1 MNQDN
6 RPPWARM
13 RQDIERM
20 GGEWPPPGA
29 REVERAVSVPLPARD
44 NEKLARML
52 LKRRKLM
59 SALTNGRTLCRA
71 EVREQ
76 LMELNERINAYV
88 TTTSDT
94 RPPQA

>member
-20 GGEWPPPGA
+20 GGAWPPPGA

-44 NEKLARML
+44 NDKLVRLL
-52 LKRRKLM
+52 LKRRKLL
-59 SALTNGRTLCRA
+59 SAITNGRTLCRA

-88 TTTSDT
+88 AETSDT
-94 RPPQA
+94 

>member
-1 MNQDN
+1 MNDDN
-6 RPPWARM
+6 TPPWARM

-20 GGEWPPPGA
+20 GGAWPPPGA

-44 NEKLARML
+44 NAYLVGLL

-59 SALTNGRTLCRA
+59 SALTNGRTVCRA

-88 TTTSDT
+88 AETSDT
-94 RPPQA
+94 

>member
-1 MNQDN
+1 MNDN

-20 GGEWPPPGA
+20 GGAWPPPGT

-44 NEKLARML
+44 NEKLVRML

-59 SALTNGRTLCRA
+59 SALTNGRTVCRA
-71 EVREQ
+71 EMRDQV
-76 LMELNERINAYV
+76 LELNEQINAYV
-88 TTTSDT
+88 AETSDT
-94 RPPQA
+94 

>member
-1 MNQDN
+1 MNDDN

-20 GGEWPPPGA
+20 GGAWPPPGA

-44 NEKLARML
+44 NDKLVRML

-59 SALTNGRTLCRA
+59 SAITNGRTLCRA

-76 LMELNERINAYV
+76 LKQLNERIDAYV
-88 TTTSDT
+88 AETADT
-94 RPPQA
+94 

>member
-1 MNQDN
+1 MNDDN

-20 GGEWPPPGA
+20 GGAWPPPGT

-44 NEKLARML
+44 NAYLVGLL

-59 SALTNGRTLCRA
+59 SALTNVRTVCRA
-71 EVREQ
+71 EVRDQ
-76 LMELNERINAYV
+76 VLELNERINAYV
-88 TTTSDT
+88 AETSDT
-94 RPPQA
+94 

>member
-1 MNQDN
+1 MNNDN

-20 GGEWPPPGA
+20 GGAWPPPGTH
-29 REVERAVSVPLPARD
+29 EVERAVSVPLPARD

-59 SALTNGRTLCRA
+59 SAITNGRTLCRA
-71 EVREQ
+71 EVRDQ

-88 TTTSDT
+88 AETSDT
-94 RPPQA
+94 

>member
-1 MNQDN
+1 MNDDN

-20 GGEWPPPGA
+20 GGAWPPPGA

-44 NEKLARML
+44 NAYLVGLL

-59 SALTNGRTLCRA
+59 SALTNGRTVCRA
-71 EVREQ
+71 EVRDQ
-76 LMELNERINAYV
+76 VLELNARINAYV
-88 TTTSDT
+88 AETSDT
-94 RPPQA
+94 

>member
-1 MNQDN
+1 MNDDN

-20 GGEWPPPGA
+20 GGAWPPPGA

-44 NEKLARML
+44 NAYLVGLL

-59 SALTNGRTLCRA
+59 SAITNGRTVCRA
-71 EVREQ
+71 EVRDQ
-76 LMELNERINAYV
+76 VLELNARINAYV
-88 TTTSDT
+88 AETSDT
-94 RPPQA
+94 

>member
-1 MNQDN
+1 MNDDN
-6 RPPWARM
+6 TPPWARM

-20 GGEWPPPGA
+20 GGAWPPPGT

-59 SALTNGRTLCRA
+59 SAITNGRTVCRA
-71 EVREQ
+71 EVRDQ
-76 LMELNERINAYV
+76 LIELNERINAYV
-88 TTTSDT
+88 TETSDT
-94 RPPQA
+94 

>member
-1 MNQDN
+1 
-6 RPPWARM
+6 M

-20 GGEWPPPGA
+20 GGAWPPPGA

-44 NEKLARML
+44 NAYLVGLL

-71 EVREQ
+71 EVRDQ
-76 LMELNERINAYV
+76 VLELNERINAYV
-88 TTTSDT
+88 TETSNT
-94 RPPQA
+94 

>member
-1 MNQDN
+1 MNDDN

-20 GGEWPPPGA
+20 GGAWPPPGT
-29 REVERAVSVPLPARD
+29 REVECAVSVPLPARD

-59 SALTNGRTLCRA
+59 SAITNGRTLCRA
-71 EVREQ
+71 EVRDQ

-88 TTTSDT
+88 TSTSNT
-94 RPPQA
+94 

>member
-1 MNQDN
+1 MNDN
-6 RPPWARM
+6 NTPPWARM

-20 GGEWPPPGA
+20 GGAWPPPGT

-44 NEKLARML
+44 NEKLVRML

-71 EVREQ
+71 EVRDQ
-76 LMELNERINAYV
+76 VLELNERINAYV
-88 TTTSDT
+88 TETSDT
-94 RPPQA
+94 

>member
-1 MNQDN
+1 MNDDN

-20 GGEWPPPGA
+20 GGAWPPPGT

-44 NEKLARML
+44 NAYLVGLL

-59 SALTNGRTLCRA
+59 SAITNGRTLCRA
-71 EVREQ
+71 EVRDQ
-76 LMELNERINAYV
+76 LMELNERIKEYTNQ
-88 TTTSDT
+88 TK
-94 RPPQA
+94 PNP

>member
-1 MNQDN
+1 MNDDN
-6 RPPWARM
+6 TPPWARM

-20 GGEWPPPGA
+20 GGAWPPPGT

-59 SALTNGRTLCRA
+59 SAITNGRTVCRA
-71 EVREQ
+71 EVRDQ

-88 TTTSDT
+88 AETSDT
-94 RPPQA
+94 

>member
-1 MNQDN
+1 MNDDN
-6 RPPWARM
+6 TPPWTRM

-20 GGEWPPPGA
+20 GGAWPPPGT

-59 SALTNGRTLCRA
+59 SAITNGRTLCRA
-71 EVREQ
+71 EVRDQ

-88 TTTSDT
+88 AETSDT
-94 RPPQA
+94 

>member
-1 MNQDN
+1 MKDDN

-20 GGEWPPPGA
+20 GGAWPPPGT

-59 SALTNGRTLCRA
+59 SAVTNGRTLCRA
-71 EVREQ
+71 EVRDQ
-76 LMELNERINAYV
+76 LLQLNERINAYCSE
-88 TTTSDT
+88 TSDT
-94 RPPQA
+94 

>member
-1 MNQDN
+1 MKDDN

-20 GGEWPPPGA
+20 GGAWPPPGA
-29 REVERAVSVPLPARD
+29 REVEQAVSVPLPARD
-44 NEKLARML
+44 NDKLVRML

-59 SALTNGRTLCRA
+59 SAITNGRTLCRA

-76 LMELNERINAYV
+76 LNELNERIDAYV
-88 TTTSDT
+88 AETADT
-94 RPPQA
+94 

>member
-1 MNQDN
+1 MNNDN

-20 GGEWPPPGA
+20 GGAWPPPGT

-44 NEKLARML
+44 NAYLVGLL

-59 SALTNGRTLCRA
+59 SAITNGRTLCRA
-71 EVREQ
+71 EVRDQ

-88 TTTSDT
+88 AETSDT
-94 RPPQA
+94 

>member
-1 MNQDN
+1 MNNDN

-20 GGEWPPPGA
+20 GGAWPPPGT

-44 NEKLARML
+44 NAYLVGLL

-59 SALTNGRTLCRA
+59 SAITNGRTLCRA
-71 EVREQ
+71 EVRDQ

-88 TTTSDT
+88 AETPDT
-94 RPPQA
+94 

>member
-1 MNQDN
+1 M
-6 RPPWARM
+6 A
-13 RQDIERM
+13 
-20 GGEWPPPGA
+20 PPGT

-59 SALTNGRTLCRA
+59 SAITNGRTLCHA
-71 EVREQ
+71 EVRDQ

-88 TTTSDT
+88 AETADT
-94 RPPQA
+94 

>member
-1 MNQDN
+1 MNDDN

-13 RQDIERM
+13 RHDIERM
-20 GGEWPPPGA
+20 GGAWPPPGT

-71 EVREQ
+71 EVRDQ

-88 TTTSDT
+88 AETSDT
-94 RPPQA
+94 

>member
-1 MNQDN
+1 MNDN

-20 GGEWPPPGA
+20 GGAWPPPGT

-44 NEKLARML
+44 NEKLVRML

-59 SALTNGRTLCRA
+59 SALTNGRTVCRA
-71 EVREQ
+71 EVRDQ
-76 LMELNERINAYV
+76 VLELNEQINAYV
-88 TTTSDT
+88 AETSDT
-94 RPPQA
+94 

>member
-1 MNQDN
+1 MNDDN

-20 GGEWPPPGA
+20 GGAWPPPGA

-44 NEKLARML
+44 NEKLVHML
-52 LKRRKLM
+52 LKRRKLL
-59 SALTNGRTLCRA
+59 SAITNGRTVCRA

-76 LMELNERINAYV
+76 VLELNARINAYV
-88 TTTSDT
+88 AETSDT
-94 RPPQA
+94 

>member
-1 MNQDN
+1 MNNDN

-20 GGEWPPPGA
+20 GGAWPPPGT

-44 NEKLARML
+44 NAYLVGLL

-71 EVREQ
+71 EVRDQ

-88 TTTSDT
+88 AETSDT
-94 RPPQA
+94 

>member
-1 MNQDN
+1 
-6 RPPWARM
+6 
-13 RQDIERM
+13 M
-20 GGEWPPPGA
+20 GGAWPPPGT

-59 SALTNGRTLCRA
+59 SAITNGRTLCRA
-71 EVREQ
+71 EVRDQ

-88 TTTSDT
+88 AETSDT
-94 RPPQA
+94 

>member
-1 MNQDN
+1 MNDDN

-20 GGEWPPPGA
+20 GGAWPPPGA

-44 NEKLARML
+44 NDKLVRML

-59 SALTNGRTLCRA
+59 SAITNGRTLCRA

-76 LMELNERINAYV
+76 LNELNERINAYV
-88 TTTSDT
+88 AETSDT
-94 RPPQA
+94 

>member
-1 MNQDN
+1 MNNDN

-20 GGEWPPPGA
+20 GGAWPPPGA
-29 REVERAVSVPLPARD
+29 REVEWAVSVPLPARD
-44 NEKLARML
+44 NEKLVRML

-59 SALTNGRTLCRA
+59 SAITNGRTLCRA

-76 LMELNERINAYV
+76 LNELNERINAYV
-88 TTTSDT
+88 AETSDT
-94 RPPQA
+94 